1 MDKKGIAAI
10 VLAAGKGTRMNS
22 HVVNKVTIPFLGKS
36 LIVYSL
42 ELLQPI
48 AQHLVVVVGAYD
60 ESVRNCLKNYQVLFA
75 HQKDQLGTG
84 HAVKAGLE
92 SLENSNPS
100 LILVG
105 YGDHMMF
112 YKQESIIKFVE
123 FHKSQNAV
131 ISLLTA
137 DHPNVDKFRWGR
149 ILRDK
154 NHLVKAIVEQKDA
167 TVEER
172 KIKEFNPGFYCFD
185 PNFLRENIDKIEKSP
200 VSGEYYITDL
210 IKMAVDQGKKAVAFK
225 IPFKEVGIG
234 INASQELEQSQE
246 IYKFFK
252 H

>member
-10 VLAAGKGTRMNS
+10 VLAAGKGTRMDS
-22 HVVNKVTIPFLGKS
+22 HMINKVTIPFLGKP
-36 LIVYSL
+36 LIIYSL
-42 ELLQPI
+42 ELLRPI
-48 AQHLVVVVGAYD
+48 AQYLVVVVSAFD
-60 ESVRNCLKNYQVLFA
+60 ESVRNCLKDQQVLFA
-75 HQKDQLGTG
+75 YQKDQLGTG

-92 SLENSNPS
+92 PLKNINPS

-112 YKQESIIKFVE
+112 YKQESIIKFIE

-137 DHPNVDKFRWGR
+137 DHSDVDEFRWGR

-167 TVEER
+167 TIEER
-172 KIKEFNPGFYCFD
+172 KIKEFNPGFYCFNPD
-185 PNFLRENIDKIEKSP
+185 FLRENIDKIKKSS

-210 IKMAVDQGKKAVAFK
+210 IKMAVDQGKKVVAFK
-225 IPFKEVGIG
+225 IPFEEVGIG
-234 INASQELEQSQE
+234 INAKEELEQSQK
-246 IYKFFK
+246 IYKSFK